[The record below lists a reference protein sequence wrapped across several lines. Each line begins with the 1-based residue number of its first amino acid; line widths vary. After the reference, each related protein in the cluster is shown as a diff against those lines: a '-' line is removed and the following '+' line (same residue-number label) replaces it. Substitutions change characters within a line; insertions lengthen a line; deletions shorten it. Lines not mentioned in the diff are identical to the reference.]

1 MGAVPK
7 GCVRFPCC
15 RRGYRVRCLLRVR
28 PPRTGLVLGRLEDE
42 KFGGYSVSD
51 FDRLVR
57 DCRFLDLVE
66 RPALLTS
73 QTPWIVQPG
82 ARPQPDA
89 VVTGGGWVSV
99 RIANP

>member
-1 MGAVPK
+1 MRPARM
-7 GCVRFPCC
+7 CVVQDDFD
-15 RRGYRVRCLLRVR
+15 
-28 PPRTGLVLGRLEDE
+28 DE

-51 FDRLVR
+51 FAQQVR

-73 QTPWIVQPG
+73 LTPWIVQPR
-82 ARPQPDA
+82 AWPQPDG

-99 RIANP
+99 RIADNS